1 MEGKAVK
8 KRLFFNDH
16 YEWIQV
22 DQQDNESIAT
32 LRKEYQ
38 LTDEMLTYSLDKN
51 ERARVEFDS
60 EDQAL
65 LLVFNV
71 PQPEKRDNH
80 FETSPMTFILKNE
93 QLFTFSS
100 RDTQYVLPMME
111 RVLAQDSL
119 QTPIHFLFNSLFLI
133 SGTFFP
139 LVEEVNSER
148 ARLNQR
154 LREKTTNKNLL
165 EMSDLEIGLVYLVS
179 ATKQNAV
186 LLEQVKALTFF
197 RLMDDSEKEQLD
209 DALIEAKQAVEM
221 TQLAF
226 QILEQLSGTYNNLL
240 NNNLNDTMKFLT
252 VWSLLLTVP
261 SIVTSF
267 FGMNV
272 PLPFTNTVFG
282 WGIALLI
289 SLVLSGWMLIA
300 LWRRIK

>member
-1 MEGKAVK
+1 MEK
-8 KRLFFNDH
+8 KHIFNDGN

-22 DQQDNESIAT
+22 DQQDATSITA
-32 LRKEYQ
+32 LQKEYR
-38 LTDEMLTYSLDKN
+38 LSDEMLTYSLDKN
-51 ERARVEFDS
+51 ERARVEYDTD
-60 EDQAL
+60 EAAL
-65 LLVFNV
+65 LVVYNV
-71 PQPEKRDNH
+71 PQQDKRDNH
-80 FETSPMTFILKNE
+80 FETSPITFILKKQ

-100 RDTQYVLPMME
+100 QHTQYVIPMME
-111 RVLAQDSL
+111 RLIMQSPM
-119 QTPIHFLFNSLFLI
+119 QTPIHFLFQSLFLI

-139 LVEEVNSER
+139 LVEEVNSDR
-148 ARLNQR
+148 IRLNQR

-165 EMSDLEIGLVYLVS
+165 QMSDLEVGLVFLVS
-179 ATKQNAV
+179 ASKQNAV
-186 LLEQVKALTFF
+186 LLEQIKALSIY
-197 RLMDDSEKEQLD
+197 RLMDADEKEQLD

-272 PLPFTNTVFG
+272 PLPFTNSVFG

-289 SLVLSGWMLIA
+289 SLVLSIWMLVA
-300 LWRRIK
+300 LWRRIR